1 MNPMYFLASTSSP
14 HTKYLERDSIIEILH
29 EPGSLEEQK
38 KINRRKRGQGCFE
51 KYQAIPHRKIAT
63 FTD

>member
-29 EPGSLEEQK
+29 EGALK
-38 KINRRKRGQGCFE
+38 NKRK
-51 KYQAIPHRKIAT
+51 
-63 FTD
+63 